1 MLPNFVLVGFMGCGK
16 TSVGRHISAMT
27 GHRFLDTDHIV
38 ADTVHLTISE
48 IFARYG
54 EEWFRE
60 KESAALRD
68 LVGICGV
75 VLATGGGIVL
85 REENRELL
93 HRIGVVIW
101 LDAHPDTLFERV
113 SRTNKRPLLRTEN
126 PRASFDALRA
136 ERLPIYEAVADLR
149 VDSTT
154 LTHEQAA
161 RAAIEGAQ
169 RARARA
175 AANTVAHK
183 GHPA

>member
-1 MLPNFVLVGFMGCGK
+1 MLPNLVLVGFMGCGK
-16 TSVGRHISAMT
+16 TSVGRHLSAIT

-38 ADTVHLTISE
+38 ADTVHLTIPE

-60 KESAALRD
+60 KESAVLRD

-85 REENRELL
+85 REENRKLL
-93 HRIGVVIW
+93 HRMGVVIW

-126 PRASFDALRA
+126 PRASFDALLA
-136 ERLPIYEAVADLR
+136 ARLPIYEAVADLR
-149 VDSTT
+149 IDSTT
-154 LTHEQAA
+154 LTHEQTA
-161 RAAIEGAQ
+161 RAAIEGVQ
-169 RARARA
+169 RLRARVVDAESAR
-175 AANTVAHK
+175 K
-183 GHPA
+183 EQ